1 MSECQNAP
9 INRVIT
15 HGTAPTGFR
24 NGLSARAGRAPVIKR
39 HQTKGR
45 KRISGLRDGE
55 PLRLI
60 PDADCR
66 CPAPVMNPTFKGT
79 ARFTK
84 AVRLRHR
91 QDFLRAQAQ
100 GKRLSTR
107 HFGVV
112 LAPMAE
118 GHPRLGLVATRR
130 LGKAVQRNRVNRGL
144 GEFYRRHQTELPA
157 FDLVIMA
164 KKGAAGFGIS

>member
-1 MSECQNAP
+1 MLCP
-9 INRVIT
+9 C
-15 HGTAPTGFR
+15 P
-24 NGLSARAGRAPVIKR
+24 
-39 HQTKGR
+39 
-45 KRISGLRDGE
+45 E
-55 PLRLI
+55 P
-60 PDADCR
+60 
-66 CPAPVMNPTFKGT
+66 NPKGT

-100 GKRLSTR
+100 GKRLHTR

-130 LGKAVQRNRVNRGL
+130 MGKAVQRNRVKRL
-144 GEFYRRHQTELPA
+144 LREFFRRHQTGLPA

-164 KKGAAGFGIS
+164 KKGASALEYHQVEEELGRLLFSRARQKTHD